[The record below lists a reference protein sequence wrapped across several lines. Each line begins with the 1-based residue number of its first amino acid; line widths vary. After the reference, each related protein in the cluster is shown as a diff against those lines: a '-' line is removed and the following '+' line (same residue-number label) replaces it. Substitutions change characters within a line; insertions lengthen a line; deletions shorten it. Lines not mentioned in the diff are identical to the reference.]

1 MKKTMQNFI
10 KNSSIDAKLI
20 RAVARQSGG
29 WTSFQEM
36 APDIAN
42 HGIANHGIAG
52 GFSGWIYYKDT
63 CQFYEKNQSTIV
75 KLVEYQSDE
84 FGYQSAQDMIKGF
97 RCLDATLSEIG
108 YTLYGNKRQHDATIA
123 NALAWFAAEEVA
135 RSFVDWIEQC

>member
-1 MKKTMQNFI
+1 MKKTMQKTLKNFI
-10 KNSSIDAKLI
+10 EYSSIDAELI
-20 RAVARQSGG
+20 RAVIRQSGG
-29 WTSFQEM
+29 WQSFQES

-42 HGIANHGIAG
+42 HGITS